1 MNEWRPHREQERN
14 RRASRPARSCEEGY
28 HANIGFTLNPGSGLK
43 KAFQD
48 TLMNI
53 LRTIIHAVSS
63 AWNSTSTTARNERY
77 LADAVDIY
85 DLERRMNERARVY
98 LSIYPS
104 GAGR

>member
-1 MNEWRPHREQERN
+1 MGRHREQERI
-14 RRASRPARSCEEGY
+14 RRAPRPARSCEEGY
-28 HANIGFTLNPGSGLK
+28 HDELGFTLTPGSGPK
-43 KAFQD
+43 KALQD
-48 TLMNI
+48 ITMNI
-53 LRTIIHAVSS
+53 LRAIVHAISS
-63 AWNSTSTTARNERY
+63 AWNSTSSTPHNERY

>member
-1 MNEWRPHREQERN
+1 MRRHREQERVCN
-14 RRASRPARSCEEGY
+14 APRPARSCEEGY
-28 HANIGFTLNPGSGLK
+28 DADLGFTLIPGLGLK
-43 KAFQD
+43 RALQHI
-48 TLMNI
+48 TMNI
-53 LRTIIHAVSS
+53 LRAIGHAISS
-63 AWNSTSTTARNERY
+63 AWNSISATSHNERY

>member
-1 MNEWRPHREQERN
+1 MN
-14 RRASRPARSCEEGY
+14 
-28 HANIGFTLNPGSGLK
+28 F
-43 KAFQD
+43 
-48 TLMNI
+48 
-53 LRTIIHAVSS
+53 LRTIVHAISS
-63 AWNSTSTTARNERY
+63 GWNSTSSTARTERY